1 MTVDDSAP
9 VSGGSPQQGLL
20 PAGLSDLLHPQAAQD
35 MKSTR
40 DVMACFADFG
50 YVQVKPPLVEF
61 EETLLGEGPGASLSK
76 SSFRL
81 LDPVSHQM
89 MALRA
94 DMTAQ
99 VARISGTRLAHV
111 PRPLRLA
118 YSGEVMRVVPDVL
131 NPERQ
136 LVQAG
141 AEIIGRDDEQAAAE
155 MILLGV
161 RALTRAGISGLT
173 VDLGVPRLVGLLLD
187 GVDDDARATLGEA
200 VRNRDITALSAHDS
214 VASAHLA
221 ALCTQSGGT
230 AEALAAVGAN
240 LPQPAADYLS
250 VLLNVVEML
259 SGLMPDV
266 ALTLDPLDSQ
276 GFDYHTSISF
286 SIFGQGLRGA
296 VARGGAYVT
305 GYGEPAVG
313 ISLYMDRILRALNAP
328 DELPR
333 LYISAE
339 AGLAS
344 GLSFADRGRQVVF
357 GSVGVN
363 ADQEAL
369 SLGCQFILRHRDSA
383 PEEL

>member
-9 VSGGSPQQGLL
+9 VSGSSPQQGLL

-35 MKSTR
+35 MKSTQ

-50 YVQVKPPLVEF
+50 FVQVKPPLVEF
-61 EETLLGEGPGASLSK
+61 EETLLGEGPGASLAK

-99 VARISGTRLAHV
+99 VARISGTRLAHM

-155 MILLGV
+155 MILLGA
-161 RALTRAGISGLT
+161 RALNRAGITGLT
-173 VDLGVPRLVGLLLD
+173 VDLGVPRLVSLLLE
-187 GVDDDARATLGEA
+187 GIDDDARAFLSDA
-200 VRNRDITALSAHDS
+200 VRNRDITALTAHDS
-214 VASAHLA
+214 AASAHLA
-221 ALCTQSGGT
+221 ALCTASGGT
-230 AEALAAVGAN
+230 ADSLAAVRTS

-305 GYGEPAVG
+305 GYGEPAIG
-313 ISLYMDRILRALNAP
+313 ISIYMDRLLRALNAP

-339 AGLAS
+339 AGLAA

-369 SLGCQFILRHRDSA
+369 SLGCQFILRHRDGA

>member
-1 MTVDDSAP
+1 MP
-9 VSGGSPQQGLL
+9 VVRLQQN
-20 PAGLSDLLHPQAAQD
+20 
-35 MKSTR
+35 
-40 DVMACFADFG
+40 
-50 YVQVKPPLVEF
+50 
-61 EETLLGEGPGASLSK
+61 
-76 SSFRL
+76 
-81 LDPVSHQM
+81 
-89 MALRA
+89 
-94 DMTAQ
+94 
-99 VARISGTRLAHV
+99 
-111 PRPLRLA
+111 
-118 YSGEVMRVVPDVL
+118 YS
-131 NPERQ
+131 
-136 LVQAG
+136 
-141 AEIIGRDDEQAAAE
+141 
-155 MILLGV
+155 
-161 RALTRAGISGLT
+161 
-173 VDLGVPRLVGLLLD
+173 
-187 GVDDDARATLGEA
+187 
-200 VRNRDITALSAHDS
+200 
-214 VASAHLA
+214 
-221 ALCTQSGGT
+221 
-230 AEALAAVGAN
+230 
-240 LPQPAADYLS
+240 PAADYLS
-250 VLLNVVEML
+250 VLLNVVELL

-363 ADQEAL
+363 ADHEAL